1 VSRARPGSYFPLLR
15 ALHTASAA
23 EGSRLHAAAMR
34 EGLCPHSDRDARL
47 SAALTG
53 YLACAARHPALFAFM
68 LLSHYANFRD
78 PDLPA
83 AESASYA
90 VLAEISVGLRWS
102 GAEGAD
108 W

>member
-1 VSRARPGSYFPLLR
+1 
-15 ALHTASAA
+15 
-23 EGSRLHAAAMR
+23 
-34 EGLCPHSDRDARL
+34 
-47 SAALTG
+47 
-53 YLACAARHPALFAFM
+53 M

-78 PDLPA
+78 PDLAA

-102 GAEGAD
+102 DAEGAD